1 MRENAKTKGKE
12 RKKNRFQAAKRR
24 TLLEP
29 SEGKEEKK
37 NARRRRKSMFFFCD
51 TYLDFAL
58 FVNRDNQQN

>member
-37 NARRRRKSMFFFCD
+37 TREDEENQCRFFF
-51 TYLDFAL
+51 
-58 FVNRDNQQN
+58 